1 MNFKKFLIYSCIA
14 VVGIAALSFTYYHEQ
29 PVVKDASGIVVSVGT
44 NIGDIAP
51 DISLTAL
58 DGATYKLSDLRG
70 KMVLVDFWAS
80 WCGPCRK
87 ENPSLVG
94 AYEKYKKAKFKSAKG
109 FEVYSVSLDSNVDA
123 WKKAVEADGLK
134 WKYHV
139 SDLKKWDSAPA
150 NAYGV
155 NSIPMSFLLDEN
167 GIIVGKGLR
176 GLELHKAIDA
186 HVKSF

>member
-1 MNFKKFLIYSCIA
+1 MNRKTIFTLATLPAIALIIS
-14 VVGIAALSFTYYHEQ
+14 SFTLLRSTPET
-29 PVVKDASGIVVSVGT
+29 VKAPQVGT

-51 DISLTAL
+51 DIEMQGI
-58 DGATYKLSDLRG
+58 DGNVYKLSSLRG

-87 ENPSLVG
+87 ENPHVVG
-94 AYEKYKKAKFKSAKG
+94 AYEKYGKAKFKSAKG
-109 FEVYSVSLDSNVDA
+109 FEVFSVSLDSNMDA

-139 SDLKKWDSAPA
+139 SDLRQWN
-150 NAYGV
+150 NAAAAVYGV
-155 NSIPMSFLLDEN
+155 HSIPMSFLIDEK
-167 GIIVGKGLR
+167 GVIVGKALR